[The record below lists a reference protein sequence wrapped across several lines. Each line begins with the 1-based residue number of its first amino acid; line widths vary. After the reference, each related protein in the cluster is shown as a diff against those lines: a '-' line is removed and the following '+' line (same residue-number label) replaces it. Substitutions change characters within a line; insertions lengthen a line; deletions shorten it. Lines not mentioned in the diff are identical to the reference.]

1 MNDTLTAP
9 ATFTNADRALLIQ
22 VANKLSVPSDVPDV
36 APAADMTAP
45 AQFTLADRQ
54 LLINVA
60 TKIMTG
66 GDDQPAVITGSGNP
80 TAPTPELP
88 FAATAAEQRIPLPPI
103 ELPATPEIQPVNPDA
118 PVTFTQRDRNNIGM
132 MWALLTSKFPMDI
145 HD

>member
-22 VANKLSVPSDVPDV
+22 VANKLSVPSDVPEV

-66 GDDQPAVITGSGNP
+66 GDDQPAVIMGTQVPSSDPAPGSINP
-80 TAPTPELP
+80 ASQAAVD
-88 FAATAAEQRIPLPPI
+88 FAATATEQRIPIPP
-103 ELPATPEIQPVNPDA
+103 LTPAPATEIQP
-118 PVTFTQRDRNNIGM
+118 R
-132 MWALLTSKFPMDI
+132 
-145 HD
+145 